1 MKKFLLALGLLIGAS
16 SFYTSVEAQNISVNI
31 NIGRQPAWGP
41 VGYDYVG
48 YYYFPDLDVYYDVNG
63 GLFVYSDRGRW
74 ISSRYLP
81 YGYRDYDLYG
91 LYKVVLNINDPWR
104 YNRIHYRDYARYRGI
119 RTQYVIRDSRDY
131 RYRDSRRN
139 SVVWY
144 SPNYRP
150 NHNRPNHNRP
160 NYNYSRPS
168 DSRPN
173 RPNYNGSRDNNRP
186 NNNNSSRPSYNG
198 SKESSRPN
206 NNNSIRPSY
215 NGQSSSRPN
224 SSVNRPSNSSSNSTS
239 RPSTNNTNRPSS
251 RNNDTRFVENRT
263 NDSRSNARESSR
275 TANNRTERATNSRAR
290 N

>member
-150 NHNRPNHNRP
+150 NHNRPN
-160 NYNYSRPS
+160 YNYSRPS

-173 RPNYNGSRDNNRP
+173 RPSYNGSRDNNRP

-198 SKESSRPN
+198 
-206 NNNSIRPSY
+206 
-215 NGQSSSRPN
+215 QSSSRPN
-224 SSVNRPSNSSSNSTS
+224 SSANRPSNSSSNSTS

-251 RNNDTRFVENRT
+251 RNNDMRFVENRT

>member
-150 NHNRPNHNRP
+150 NHNRPN
-160 NYNYSRPS
+160 YNYSRPS

-173 RPNYNGSRDNNRP
+173 RPSYNGSRDNNRP

-206 NNNSIRPSY
+206 NNNSSRPSY

-224 SSVNRPSNSSSNSTS
+224 SSANRPSNSSSNSTS

-251 RNNDTRFVENRT
+251 RNNDMRFVENRT

-275 TANNRTERATNSRAR
+275 TVNNRTERATNSRAR

>member
-63 GLFVYSDRGRW
+63 GLFVYNDRGRW

-150 NHNRPNHNRP
+150 D
-160 NYNYSRPS
+160 YKYSRPS
-168 DSRPN
+168 NNHPNNSVN
-173 RPNYNGSRDNNRP
+173 RPGYNGSKDSNRP
-186 NNNNSSRPSYNG
+186 SNNNSSRPSYNG
-198 SKESSRPN
+198 SKDSNKPSNSNSS
-206 NNNSIRPSY
+206 RPSY
-215 NGQSSSRPN
+215 NGQSSNRPN
-224 SSVNRPSNSSSNSTS
+224 SSANRPSSSSSNSTS
-239 RPSTNNTNRPSS
+239 RPSTNSNTNRPSNKS
-251 RNNDTRFVENRT
+251 SNMHFVENRT
-263 NDSRSNARESSR
+263 NDSRSSARESSR
-275 TANNRTERATNSRAR
+275 TINNRTDKNTNSRAR